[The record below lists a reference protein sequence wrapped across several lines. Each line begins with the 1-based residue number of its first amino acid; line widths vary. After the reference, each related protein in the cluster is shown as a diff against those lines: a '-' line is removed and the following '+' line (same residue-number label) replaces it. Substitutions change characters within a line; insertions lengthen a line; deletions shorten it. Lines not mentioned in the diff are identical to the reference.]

1 MTLNFEHKY
10 AICQGGRIR
19 QANRALRLEFGKR
32 FREVLAGAGYQG
44 YGAASAVGRAI
55 GAAPS
60 LVAAWLRGDQM
71 PSGRYPAKLL
81 ELLGPAAQRL
91 WAEGGTGGVVEGAPH
106 SGSLRAAHGRSP
118 MTLATVAPMI
128 ARAVGRAVERTL
140 AMDELHQTT
149 KGREFLA
156 EWLLQ
161 VAQDFT
167 KFGAD
172 VSDLIATAEKL
183 RKGVLK

>member
-1 MTLNFEHKY
+1 M
-10 AICQGGRIR
+10 AQ
-19 QANRALRLEFGKR
+19 
-32 FREVLAGAGYQG
+32 AGYQG
-44 YGAASAVGRAI
+44 RGAASAVGRAI
-55 GAAPS
+55 GASPS
-60 LVAAWLRGDQM
+60 LVASWLRGERM
-71 PSGRYPAKLL
+71 PSGDYPARLMS
-81 ELLGPAAQRL
+81 LLGTSAAAL
-91 WAEGGTGGVVEGAPH
+91 WGTGGSSEGVVGAPH
-106 SGSLRAAHGRSP
+106 SGSLRATRDRP
-118 MTLATVAPMI
+118 PLTLANVAPMI

-156 EWLLQ
+156 GWLLQ

-183 RKGVLK
+183 RKGTLK